1 MTFELLH
8 SLVLVLVYLALGAW
22 LLRRPVSSGRDFLFS
37 LLNVAGVYG
46 LFFFGRGRDFQLFF
60 LIYLAVLGLQYLMLR
75 VFAQRPGALPWLAF
89 FTPIAALLVVRY
101 APAAGFKLVGSPFP
115 ITPYFVGISYLA
127 FRSSHLVLLV
137 RNGQVPPPSLWNY
150 LSFCFFVPTLQV
162 GPISP
167 YTEFYQA
174 FTPPPVEIP
183 VGRSALR
190 MLVGAVKYQFLASLC
205 GQLDYANLLLDDH
218 YHAWRDLPVAMVFY
232 YLYLYF
238 NFSGFCDLAIGAAG
252 LMGVPV
258 AENFNNPLAARNL
271 REFWNRWHI
280 TLSQYMRD
288 VVFAPLSQALVR
300 WLGPARVNHAI
311 ALAITVVFLL
321 IGIWHGVGWNYAV
334 FGLAQA
340 LGVVTVHYYTIFL
353 KQKLGREGFKAYNQ
367 NPWIHAAGVAITFA
381 YYAATLFFFANN
393 ADQMKQIFTILR

>member
-1 MTFELLH
+1 MTFEQLH
-8 SLVLVLVYLALGAW
+8 SLALLLGYLALGGW
-22 LLRRPVSSGRDFLFS
+22 LLRQPVSPQRELLFS

-46 LFFFGRGRDFQLFF
+46 LFFLGRGRDFERFF
-60 LIYLAVLGLQYLMLR
+60 LIYLALLGLQYQMLR
-75 VFAQRPGALPWLAF
+75 AYAQRPGSLPWLAF
-89 FTPIAALLVVRY
+89 FTPIAGLLVVRY
-101 APAAGFKLVGSPFP
+101 TPEVFFKTLGSPFP
-115 ITPYFVGISYLA
+115 VSPYFVGISYLA

-137 RNGQVPPPSLWNY
+137 RNGQVPLPSLWNY

-174 FTPPPVEIP
+174 FSQPPVKIP

-190 MLVGAVKYQFLASLC
+190 ILVGAIKYQFLASLC
-205 GQLDYANLLLDDH
+205 GQLDYANLLLNDH
-218 YHAWRDLPVAMVFY
+218 YHPWRDLPVAMVFY
-232 YLYLYF
+232 YLYLYL

-258 AENFNNPLAARNL
+258 GENFDNPLAARNL

-288 VVFAPLSQALVR
+288 VVFAPLSQWLVR
-300 WLGPARVNHAI
+300 RMGPARVNHAI

-340 LGVVTVHYYTIFL
+340 LGVVSVHYYTIFL

-367 NPWIHAAGVAITFA
+367 NSWIHAAGVVLTFA

-393 ADQMKQIFTILR
+393 AEQMKQIFAVLR

>member
-1 MTFELLH
+1 MDFSQLH
-8 SLVLVLVYLALGAW
+8 FLALIFGYLALGCW
-22 LLRRPVSSGRDFLFS
+22 LLRRPLSSRRNVLFS

-46 LFFFGRGRDFQLFF
+46 LFFHGRGRDFELFF
-60 LIYLAVLGLQYLMLR
+60 LIYLALLGLQYLMLR
-75 VFAQRPGALPWLAF
+75 AFAQRRGAIPWLAF
-89 FTPIAALLVVRY
+89 FTPIVGLLIVRY
-101 APAAGFKLVGSPFP
+101 APQVFFKTLGSPFP
-115 ITPYFVGISYLA
+115 VTPYFVGISYLA

-137 RNGQVPPPSLWNY
+137 RNGQVPLPSLCNY

-174 FTPPPVEIP
+174 FKEPPVRIP
-183 VGRSALR
+183 VARAALR
-190 MLVGAVKYQFLASLC
+190 VLVGAIKYQFLATLC
-205 GQLDYANLLLDDH
+205 GQLDYANLLLNDH
-218 YHAWRDLPVAMVFY
+218 YHPWRDLPVAMVFY
-232 YLYLYF
+232 YLYLYL
-238 NFSGFCDLAIGAAG
+238 NFSGFCDMAIGAAG

-258 AENFNNPLAARNL
+258 AENFGNPLAARNL

-288 VVFAPLSQALVR
+288 VVFAPLSQWLVR
-300 WLGPARVNHAI
+300 WMGPARVNHAI

-353 KQKLGREGFKAYNQ
+353 KRKLGREGFKAYNQ

-393 ADQMKQIFTILR
+393 ADQMKQIFAVMR